1 MDHCREAPGGRSA
14 VEDLGAML
22 EVRPAVQL
30 LTPPPQIPFYDQP
43 AASVLGTSP
52 EASIEIQIPEPGPQ
66 SEGVTSQR
74 IHIRSCFLED
84 TTVGNSNRMMVHP
97 GAADVKGVQRPRETG
112 GDAGEPGA
120 GRGPHALSLIHS
132 TVLNLPFPGVGEA
145 GESWQKWRTPNP
157 SLSWEPLLPHLS
169 VEG

>member
-1 MDHCREAPGGRSA
+1 MQH
-14 VEDLGAML
+14 LGARS

-30 LTPPPQIPFYDQP
+30 LTTPPRIPFYDRP

-74 IHIRSCFLED
+74 VHIRSCFLED

-97 GAADVKGVQRPRETG
+97 GAADVKGVKRPGEIG

-120 GRGPHALSLIHS
+120 GRDPHALSLTHS
-132 TVLNLPFPGVGEA
+132 TVMNLLFPGVWEA
-145 GESWQKWRTPNP
+145 GES
-157 SLSWEPLLPHLS
+157 
-169 VEG
+169 

>member
-1 MDHCREAPGGRSA
+1 MQ
-14 VEDLGAML
+14 DLGARS

-30 LTPPPQIPFYDQP
+30 LTTPPQIPFYDRP

-52 EASIEIQIPEPGPQ
+52 DASIEIQIPEPGPQ

-74 IHIRSCFLED
+74 VHIRSCFLED

-97 GAADVKGVQRPRETG
+97 GAADVKGVKRPWETG

-132 TVLNLPFPGVGEA
+132 TVMNLPFPRVWEA
-145 GESWQKWRTPNP
+145 GESWQKWSPPNP
-157 SLSWEPLLPHLS
+157 SLSWEPLLPHL
-169 VEG
+169 